1 MAPRVRMANTVSQA
15 ASPHSPNTVTSPGG
29 QNSPVNAS
37 ASGTAEAYM
46 KGWRRPS
53 LDCQLSDSEP
63 ANGSVTASNSRAMKS
78 ARPASVPGNS
88 STWL

>member
-15 ASPHSPNTVTSPGG
+15 KSPHSPSVSTLPGG
-29 QNSPVNAS
+29 QSRPTKAS

-46 KGWRRPS
+46 KGWRRPRR
-53 LDCQLSDSEP
+53 DFQLSDSDP
-63 ANGSVTASNSRAMKS
+63 ASGSVTASNSRAIIS
-78 ARPASVPGNS
+78 AKPASVPGSS